1 MEMVPTSR
9 RRLMALGFATAGIA
23 GSLVAACGGDAAP
36 AAPAKAEPTKA
47 AAPAAPAAPTAAATA
62 AAPTK
67 APETTAAP
75 VKFPET
81 LAVTTIN
88 NFATNDPAFLKAADE
103 FMAERKVK
111 IEFIPGNNQEVI
123 TKIAGGTPPD
133 VFRRDAAALHGLVA
147 EGAMRDLNPFLAKT
161 KDVQVSDFYPHLI
174 KGQTYQGKLVALPED
189 FQPAPLL
196 FYNTQIF
203 EKAGEKPPTPDTTW
217 ADFLEQAKRL
227 TKGSGDVADVY
238 GYSFPKWTY
247 EQFVYNHGGQTVD
260 NVENPAKCLLDSTQ
274 AIQGLEFMVDL
285 QHKHRVMPSPQV
297 MTGANIPSENNWF
310 LGGRLAT
317 LNGGTWFT
325 GNLNTAKDNLPWAMT
340 LAPRGQDGKAHYPT
354 GGAGWAIPTA
364 SKNADAAWAWMSW
377 QFGPAGWKS
386 WIAKR
391 DPKTF
396 WLPALKSIAAD
407 EAKRLEQFYPNASL
421 VVRSADSIWFRPGG
435 AKWEKANAEILGP
448 ALTSLHENKAPVKTT
463 IQEAVTRINAVLA
476 GG

>member
-1 MEMVPTSR
+1 MPDIV
-9 RRLMALGFATAGIA
+9 
-23 GSLVAACGGDAAP
+23 DAATRSRMMASIRGRDTLP
-36 AAPAKAEPTKA
+36 EMRVRRAVHQAGFRFRLHARALPGRPYLVLRKHRAVILVHGCFWHRHDGCLTASTLSANAAFWQAKFSANVA
-47 AAPAAPAAPTAAATA
+47 
-62 AAPTK
+62 
-67 APETTAAP
+67 
-75 VKFPET
+75 
-81 LAVTTIN
+81 
-88 NFATNDPAFLKAADE
+88 
-103 FMAERKVK
+103 
-111 IEFIPGNNQEVI
+111 
-123 TKIAGGTPPD
+123 
-133 VFRRDAAALHGLVA
+133 RDA
-147 EGAMRDLNPFLAKT
+147 RNR
-161 KDVQVSDFYPHLI
+161 Q
-174 KGQTYQGKLVALPED
+174 ALPED

-203 EKAGEKPPTPDTTW
+203 EKAGEKPPTPDATW

-238 GYSFPKWTY
+238 GYSSPKWTY
-247 EQFVYNHGGQTVD
+247 EQYVYNHGGQTVD
-260 NVENPAKCLLDSTQ
+260 NVENPTKCLLDSTQ

-340 LAPRGQDGKAHYPT
+340 LAPKGQDGKAHYPT
-354 GGAGWAIPTA
+354 GGAGWAIPTS

-396 WLPALKSIAAD
+396 WLPALKSIATD

-435 AKWEKANAEILGP
+435 AKWEKANTEILGP

-463 IQEAVTRINAVLA
+463 I
-476 GG
+476 